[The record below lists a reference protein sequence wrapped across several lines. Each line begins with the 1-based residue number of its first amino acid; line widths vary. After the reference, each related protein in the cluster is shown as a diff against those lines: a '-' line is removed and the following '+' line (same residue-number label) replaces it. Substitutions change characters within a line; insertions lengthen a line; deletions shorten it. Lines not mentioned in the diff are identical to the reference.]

1 MEFLIMV
8 FCAVV
13 LVATATYLSANYDVY
28 ILDDDDE

>member
-28 ILDDDDE
+28 IVEEDEE